1 MKIYK
6 SGSEKWKADFFNHVD
21 KANFPKYYGG
31 EMVDENGDSKCQSK
45 VCWGGKVPEELY
57 TKQND
62 DNASNKSFQEGVVNK
77 GQKLKVELETKDEE
91 NQILAWEFR
100 TFDYD
105 IKFGIYSLD
114 IKTGEKTSEV
124 HLGNVHSHEMDEIGF
139 ISCRPQ
145 TKCKY
150 FRVIP
155 NVPQFK
161 LFLKSHPQMLSS
173 LTIPEAICATKRS
186 GITWI

>member
-6 SGSEKWKADFFNHVD
+6 SGSEKWKADLFNHVD
-21 KANFPKYYGG
+21 KANIPKYYGG
-31 EMVDENGDSKCQSK
+31 EMVDENGDPKCASKI
-45 VCWGGKVPEELY
+45 CWGGKVPEELY

-62 DNASNKSFQEGVVNK
+62 DNSSNKSFLESVVNK
-77 GQKLKVELETKDEE
+77 GQKLKIELETKDEE
-91 NQILAWEFR
+91 NQILAWDFR

-114 IKTGEKTSEV
+114 TKTGEKTSEV

-145 TKCKY
+145 TKCEF
-150 FRVIP
+150 FRASFEKK
-155 NVPQFK
+155 NN
-161 LFLKSHPQMLSS
+161 LMCSGCLSVLPS
-173 LTIPEAICATKRS
+173 SP
-186 GITWI
+186 